1 MTRIIAASSVT
12 SRFETREDA
21 LLTTRITDLILTACE
36 YISGLILRSAPSRAS
51 RRMDAAIELKT
62 TRPGTAAM
70 KTKMLAAILFAGGI
84 LIGAGSSEL
93 IHAQAPSLASKLVF
107 QTDLN
112 NIPGQELLLYAS
124 TWQPGYRLP
133 LHMHPEGHELTYVIE
148 GEQTFEI
155 DGVGTKIVKA
165 GEAIYTPPN
174 TPHFGRNAT
183 DKESKTIVIRIKA
196 KDQPVA
202 VAVKR

>member
-1 MTRIIAASSVT
+1 MQI
-12 SRFETREDA
+12 
-21 LLTTRITDLILTACE
+21 
-36 YISGLILRSAPSRAS
+36 
-51 RRMDAAIELKT
+51 
-62 TRPGTAAM
+62 M
-70 KTKMLAAILFAGGI
+70 KTKMWAAILFAGGI

-133 LHMHPEGHELTYVIE
+133 LHMHPEGHELTYVVE

-155 DGVGTKIVKA
+155 EGVGTKIVKA

-174 TPHFGRNAT
+174 TPAFRPQRHRQGIQDHRDPDQGEGSAGGGGGEAVGR
-183 DKESKTIVIRIKA
+183 
-196 KDQPVA
+196 
-202 VAVKR
+202 